1 MIGTNGVGRFADRRP
16 VATFIAC
23 ALGAALVLV
32 MLIPLS
38 ADPLTAV
45 IVITLLGVATMAI
58 PPVAT
63 GLSVRLAGSAPTLAA
78 AFAVSAFNGGI
89 AAGSSMGG
97 YTLDTSLGQT
107 GPATVGA
114 VMAALGLVPLAALV
128 VRRASRT
135 ETLKHNQRL
144 DPCVAHA
151 AHA

>member
-1 MIGTNGVGRFADRRP
+1 
-16 VATFIAC
+16 
-23 ALGAALVLV
+23 
-32 MLIPLS
+32 
-38 ADPLTAV
+38 
-45 IVITLLGVATMAI
+45 MAI

-89 AAGSSMGG
+89 AAGSSIGG

-114 VMAALGLVPLAALV
+114 VMVALGVLPLAALA
-128 VRRASRT
+128 VRRASHT
-135 ETLKHNQRL
+135 ETSKDNQRL
-144 DPCVAHA
+144 DPCAAHA